1 MPAASSSDSDAEMAK
16 FASIAV
22 EGIAI
27 KEQAAQSAAHA
38 QQQIVAPDGRGNQEA
53 GTPTRKQT
61 QQQH

>member
-1 MPAASSSDSDAEMAK
+1 MAK

-38 QQQIVAPDGRGNQEA
+38 QQQIVAPGSPCSGLLN
-53 GTPTRKQT
+53 TF
-61 QQQH
+61 